1 MLFQFNV
8 FLLLTQL
15 FLCGYVTHS
24 NKLMHNLNRPIYIHA
39 NINVPELAGWV
50 GKCWKASVED
60 DVAVEFELSG
70 VIFIVGVEADVKMFT
85 LKKVSEFNLALKH
98 LKLSIMNNAA
108 S

>member
-50 GKCWKASVED
+50 GKCWKASVESST
-60 DVAVEFELSG
+60 DVAVEIELSG
-70 VIFIVGVEADVKMFT
+70 VIFIVGVEADVTNVYVEKGFRIKFSIET
-85 LKKVSEFNLALKH
+85 LEA
-98 LKLSIMNNAA
+98 INNE
-108 S
+108 

>member
-24 NKLMHNLNRPIYIHA
+24 NKLTHNLNRPIYIHA

-70 VIFIVGVEADVKMFT
+70 VIFIVGVEADGTNVYVEKGFRIKFSIET
-85 LKKVSEFNLALKH
+85 LEA
-98 LKLSIMNNAA
+98 INNE
-108 S
+108 

>member
-50 GKCWKASVED
+50 GKWWKASVESST
-60 DVAVEFELSG
+60 DVAVEIELSG
-70 VIFIVGVEADVKMFT
+70 VIFIVGVEADVTNVYVEKGFRIKFSIET
-85 LKKVSEFNLALKH
+85 LEA
-98 LKLSIMNNAA
+98 INNE
-108 S
+108 